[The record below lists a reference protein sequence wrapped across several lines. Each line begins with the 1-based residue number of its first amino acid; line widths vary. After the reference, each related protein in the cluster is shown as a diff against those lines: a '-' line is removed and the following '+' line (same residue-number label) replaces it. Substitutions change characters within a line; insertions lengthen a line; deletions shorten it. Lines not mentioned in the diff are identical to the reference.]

1 VGPRRRVPRELGKL
15 GSYAN
20 VRQRRT
26 LVQRDAEHVLASSL
40 RETFRVN
47 GGVHFGLASQS
58 CRGGPRCGMEE
69 IFGTRAMTHE
79 YDVDETTDE
88 ENDDDE

>member
-1 VGPRRRVPRELGKL
+1 MPHRGPPPARLTCQSKMDPPIDAKRFASMG
-15 GSYAN
+15 GSILDWQ
-20 VRQRRT
+20 VS
-26 LVQRDAEHVLASSL
+26 LA
-40 RETFRVN
+40 
-47 GGVHFGLASQS
+47 G
-58 CRGGPRCGMEE
+58 GGPRCGMEE